1 MMTAITTLLKNE
13 RGDAHEEIKKQKDC
27 ANLLISHLGLIRIL
41 LASIIKNG
49 ILLKRGIPLLL
60 FWTIIAVHHLEIVVT
75 SGFDFL
81 MCFKVVRD

>member
-1 MMTAITTLLKNE
+1 MHRISLNSL
-13 RGDAHEEIKKQKDC
+13 IP
-27 ANLLISHLGLIRIL
+27 ISHVGFIRIL
-41 LASIIKNG
+41 LADIKKNG
-49 ILLKRGIPLLL
+49 IPLKRSIPLLL